1 MEQIKETITKGQAM
15 DIADANK
22 FNADVEPVAVDG
34 NIPWNKND
42 GYKPVR
48 EYELQ
53 DKIDFVDFD
62 VNGIYGH
69 GSSVF
74 KQRLYLTTDRH
85 SGGISLT
92 GYATRDKENRR
103 DREQANFSIYFDN
116 REQIIQLAQQCI
128 NMLLVAEESG
138 EIARRYKGNWVDG
151 KHPDVLAHFPS
162 LLDKTKCLTGRY
174 YWEGDENMVKEIN
187 KLTPQEILDAHDSYD
202 VDEDGK
208 FEPDYQNERAED
220 MLEGLL
226 AGIESNWETER
237 WQGIRLADL
246 QTGMGASRYSADG
259 ITQTKGKNPEDKRRK
274 QWTTTFKYTDGT
286 SETLVGYWIIT
297 GSGTLQRQ
305 QWKEGPPRK

>member
-1 MEQIKETITKGQAM
+1 MTQEIKETITKGQAM
-15 DIADANK
+15 DIADAQK
-22 FNADVEPVAVDG
+22 FNADVESVNVDG
-34 NIPWNKND
+34 GKPWNKND
-42 GYKPVR
+42 GYKPVK
-48 EYELQ
+48 EYTLQ
-53 DKIDFVDFD
+53 DGLDFLNFD
-62 VNGIYGH
+62 VNGIYGY

-116 REQIIQLAQQCI
+116 KEQIIQLAQQCL

-138 EIARRYKGNWVDG
+138 EIARRYKDNWLDG

-162 LLDKTKCLTGRY
+162 LLDKTRCETGRY
-174 YWEGDENMVKEIN
+174 YWDGSTNKVVEIT
-187 KLTPQEILDAHDSYD
+187 KDTPQEILDAHDSYD

-208 FEPDYQNERAED
+208 FEPDYANERAED
-220 MLEGLL
+220 ILEGLL
-226 AGIESNWETER
+226 AGMDNNWETER

-246 QTGMGASRYSADG
+246 QTGMGASRYNSDG
-259 ITQTKGKNPEDKRRK
+259 ISQHKGRNPEDKRRK

-286 SETLVGYWIIT
+286 SETLVGYWNIT
-297 GSGTLQRQ
+297 RGGTLQRNT
-305 QWKEGPPRK
+305 WKEEN